1 MNKKILILI
10 FIGVIV
16 LGGIIFV
23 FYKNKNIPAQKS
35 NIVLFYGDGCPHCA
49 NVDEFIKENKVDE
62 KVSFDKKEVYNNK
75 DNAAE
80 LSEKAGKCGLAQ
92 GEVGVPFL
100 WTGSECLV
108 GDTDIINFFQ
118 QKINEK

>member
-1 MNKKILILI
+1 MNKKVLLLILI
-10 FIGVIV
+10 ATV
-16 LGGIIFV
+16 LIAIAIFV
-23 FYKNKNIPAQKS
+23 FWKYGMPQKS

-62 KVSFDKKEVYNNK
+62 KVFFDKKEVYNNK

-80 LSEKAGKCGLAQ
+80 LLEKAGKCGLSQ

-108 GDTDIINFFQ
+108 GDADIINFFQ

>member
-35 NIVLFYGDGCPHCA
+35 KIVLFYGEGCPHCA
-49 NVDEFIKENKVDE
+49 NVDQFLKDNKIDE
-62 KVSFDKKEVYNNK
+62 KISFDKKEVYNNK

-80 LSEKAGKCGLAQ
+80 LFEKAGKCGLSQ